1 MQREQKALD
10 TALEKQLIREARDR
24 TQAYRQQRAAYRA
37 EMKTIQTGYRTEKQA
52 MKAMLR
58 DDWSSRRTGMTKRH
72 KGEREALSKDHGK
85 ITARVLRV
93 IDVTGQTRKRQ
104 DTERRD
110 MQARHRTDRSQLVA
124 SHRDLKVRSTAQLD
138 SRHEIMRREVKA
150 IHAPELSRMA
160 DRNKQ
165 AETEADRQRQM
176 RAAERERAEQK
187 TDQTIARAE
196 QLYRSMQRDRSRDRG
211 FDRGR

>member
-1 MQREQKALD
+1 
-10 TALEKQLIREARDR
+10 
-24 TQAYRQQRAAYRA
+24 
-37 EMKTIQTGYRTEKQA
+37 
-52 MKAMLR
+52 
-58 DDWSSRRTGMTKRH
+58 MTKRH

-110 MQARHRTDRSQLVA
+110 MQARHRADRSQLMA
-124 SHRDLKVRSTAQLD
+124 SHRDLKARSTAQLD

-150 IHAPELSRMA
+150 AHAPDLSRMA
-160 DRNKQ
+160 DRHRQ